1 MNRKKLYGDECPV
14 LHALN
19 LLGGKWRLP
28 IIWNLLEGGLRYNQ
42 LKRQLQGI
50 TNIML
55 TRSLQDL
62 EECGLVKRVQYSE
75 IPPHVEYYLTE
86 HAKKLIPAMEI
97 FQEWG
102 EEQMLLEK
110 GEREPAISIELPTP
124 K

>member
-28 IIWNLLEGGLRYNQ
+28 IIWNLLDGGLRYNQ

-62 EECGLVKRVQYSE
+62 EECGLVRRVQYSE

>member
-1 MNRKKLYGDECPV
+1 MNRKNLYVDECPV

-28 IIWNLLEGGLRYNQ
+28 IIWNLLDGGLRYNQ

-62 EECGLVKRVQYSE
+62 EECGLITRVQHSE
-75 IPPHVEYYLTE
+75 IPPHVEYFLTE
-86 HAKKLIPAMEI
+86 HAKKLIPAMMI

-102 EEQMLLEK
+102 EEQLLLEK
-110 GEREPAISIELPTP
+110 GKREPAFSIELSAP

>member
-1 MNRKKLYGDECPV
+1 MNRKNLYGDACPV

-28 IIWNLLEGGLRYNQ
+28 IIWHLLEGGLRYNQ

-110 GEREPAISIELPTP
+110 GEREPAFSIELPAP

>member
-1 MNRKKLYGDECPV
+1 MNKKNPYGDDCPV

-19 LLGGKWRLP
+19 ILGGKWRLP
-28 IIWNLLEGGLRYNQ
+28 IIWNLLNGGLRYNQ

-55 TRSLQDL
+55 TRSLKDL
-62 EECGLVKRVQYSE
+62 ERCGLIKRIQHSE

-86 HAKKLIPAMEI
+86 HAKKLIPAMMV

-102 EEQMLLEK
+102 KEQILLEK
-110 GEREPAISIELPTP
+110 GE
-124 K
+124 

>member
-1 MNRKKLYGDECPV
+1 MNRKNLYGDACPV

>member
-1 MNRKKLYGDECPV
+1 MNRKNLYGDDCPV
-14 LHALN
+14 LYALN

-28 IIWNLLEGGLRYNQ
+28 IIWNLLNGGLRYNQ

-62 EECGLVKRVQYSE
+62 EEYGLVKRVQHSA
-75 IPPHVEYYLTE
+75 IPPHVEYFLTE
-86 HAKKLIPAMEI
+86 HAKKLIPAMMVI
-97 FQEWG
+97 REWG
-102 EEQMLLEK
+102 EEQIMLEK
-110 GEREPAISIELPTP
+110 SGREHKVSLELPAL

>member
-28 IIWNLLEGGLRYNQ
+28 IIWHLLEGGLRYNQ

-110 GEREPAISIELPTP
+110 GEREPAISFELPTP

>member
-1 MNRKKLYGDECPV
+1 MNRKNLYGDECPV

-28 IIWNLLEGGLRYNQ
+28 IIWNLLDGGLRYNQ

-62 EECGLVKRVQYSE
+62 EECGLIRRVQHSE
-75 IPPHVEYYLTE
+75 IPPHVEYFLTE

-97 FQEWG
+97 FREWG

-110 GEREPAISIELPTP
+110 GEREPVFPIELPAP

>member
-1 MNRKKLYGDECPV
+1 MNRKNLYGDACPV

-28 IIWNLLEGGLRYNQ
+28 IIWHLLEGGLRYNQ

>member
-1 MNRKKLYGDECPV
+1 MNRKNLYGDACPV

-28 IIWNLLEGGLRYNQ
+28 IIWNLLDGGLRYNQ

-62 EECGLVKRVQYSE
+62 EKCGLVTRVQHSE
-75 IPPHVEYYLTE
+75 IPPHVEYFLTE

-110 GEREPAISIELPTP
+110 GEREPAISFELPTP

>member
-1 MNRKKLYGDECPV
+1 MNRKNLYGDACPV

-28 IIWNLLEGGLRYNQ
+28 IIWNLLDGGLRYNQ

-62 EECGLVKRVQYSE
+62 EECGLVTRVQHSE
-75 IPPHVEYYLTE
+75 IPPHVEYFLTE

-110 GEREPAISIELPTP
+110 GELEPAISIELPTP

>member
-1 MNRKKLYGDECPV
+1 MNRKNLYGDACPV

-28 IIWNLLEGGLRYNQ
+28 IIWNLLDGGLRYNQ

-62 EECGLVKRVQYSE
+62 EECGLVKRVQHSE
-75 IPPHVEYYLTE
+75 IPPHVEYFLTE

-110 GEREPAISIELPTP
+110 GKREPACSREDSAP

>member
-1 MNRKKLYGDECPV
+1 MNRKNLYGDACPV

-28 IIWNLLEGGLRYNQ
+28 IIWHLLEGGLRYNQ

-62 EECGLVKRVQYSE
+62 EECGLVTRVQHSE
-75 IPPHVEYYLTE
+75 IPPHVEYFLTE

-97 FQEWG
+97 FRAWG
-102 EEQMLLEK
+102 EEQMLFEK
-110 GEREPAISIELPTP
+110 GEREPAFSIELPAP

>member
-1 MNRKKLYGDECPV
+1 MNRKNLYGDACPV

-28 IIWNLLEGGLRYNQ
+28 IIWHLLDGGLRYNQ

-110 GEREPAISIELPTP
+110 GEREPAFSIELPAP